1 MERDIMHFSLVD
13 CYDLLVVYWQI
24 LLNSQVH
31 ILTGFRLFVYLF
43 LFFNLSFCLKYISC
57 SNLQTQRA
65 RGKFF
70 SWFNICGCL
79 PKPRQVG
86 QEGGKQKGQEI
97 GGQEG
102 QEETKTMRGKKNTV
116 YSRIIKV
123 TYTPEPPKELRVYPT
138 ETELKFSICY
148 LSGVKYELNCSSRW
162 LNSVLLIRITV

>member
-1 MERDIMHFSLVD
+1 MYIYS
-13 CYDLLVVYWQI
+13 Y
-24 LLNSQVH
+24 
-31 ILTGFRLFVYLF
+31 F
-43 LFFNLSFCLKYISC
+43 LIISFCLKYISC

-79 PKPRQVG
+79 PKHRQVG
-86 QEGGKQKGQEI
+86 QEGGEQKGQEI

-148 LSGVKYELNCSSRW
+148 LSGVKYELNCSSRG